1 LSREI
6 YGILVKRR
14 SCCREKGAVKNAVV
28 KMHRQYNG
36 SEGISSKDEEIKYMR
51 SRKMTSSRMTVNM
64 YMEGDATSYEPT
76 KIRRI

>member
-1 LSREI
+1 
-6 YGILVKRR
+6 
-14 SCCREKGAVKNAVV
+14 VKNAVV

>member
-1 LSREI
+1 
-6 YGILVKRR
+6 
-14 SCCREKGAVKNAVV
+14 VKNGVV

-36 SEGISSKDEEIKYMR
+36 SKGISSKDEEIKYMR